1 MRIDELQPTV
11 VAMRLAA
18 PGLTIS
24 VGPFSVRFQ
33 SALPAVADYV
43 RSHYGAFPLLD
54 QNGCHLAIDIEPA
67 RGLRRFIRRQAVFRG
82 DGVEPFYPLPQDK
95 APALLEWGFNWCIGR
110 RVHHLVVVHSAVVA
124 RDGRAAL
131 LPAPPESGKST
142 LCAALVAHG
151 WRLCSDEFA
160 LVDPVTSQ
168 IFPLP
173 RPISLKKRS
182 IEIIGGR
189 MRGARFGPEVTDI
202 EGTRTRYLAPPAESV
217 ALAAN
222 VVRAAWIVVPKYV
235 PEAKTAFETVTHARM
250 LAHLADSSYNYNA
263 LGPTGFNALARLAD
277 ASTCH
282 KLTYSNLDEALALF
296 DELAAGPHEAPGT

>member
-1 MRIDELQPTV
+1 VRIEQLDGDT
-11 VAMRLAA
+11 LAA
-18 PGLTIS
+18 QLASEGLTAS
-24 VGPFSVRFQ
+24 VGPFSVRFR
-33 SALPAVADYV
+33 SALPTVADYIS
-43 RSHYGAFPLLD
+43 SHYGPFPVLD
-54 QNGCHLAIDIEPA
+54 QEGCHIAIDVDA
-67 RGLRRFIRRQAVFRG
+67 AAGFRRFVRRQAVFRG
-82 DGVEPFYPLPQDK
+82 DGVAPFFPLPQDK

-110 RVHHLVVVHSAVVA
+110 RIHHLVVVHSAVVA

-160 LVDPVTSQ
+160 LVDPVTSR

-173 RPISLKKRS
+173 RPISLKERS

-189 MRGARFGPEVTDI
+189 MPGARFGPEVTDV

-217 ALAAN
+217 ALAEA
-222 VVRAAWIVVPKYV
+222 VVRAAWIVVPRYV
-235 PEAKTAFETVTHARM
+235 PEARTAFETVTHARM

-263 LGPTGFNALARLAD
+263 LGPAGFNALVRLAD
-277 ASTCH
+277 GSTCH

-296 DELAAGPHEAPGT
+296 DDLAAHEAPST

>member
-1 MRIDELQPTV
+1 MRIEQLD
-11 VAMRLAA
+11 ADALATQLSSE
-18 PGLTIS
+18 GLTAS
-24 VGPFSVRFQ
+24 VGPFSVRFR
-33 SALPAVADYV
+33 SPLPPVVDYIS
-43 RSHYGAFPLLD
+43 SHYGAFPVLD
-54 QNGCHLAIDIEPA
+54 QEGCHVAIDIDA
-67 RGLRRFIRRQAVFRG
+67 AGGLRTFVRRQAVFRG
-82 DGVEPFYPLPQDK
+82 DGMAPFFPLPQDK

-110 RVHHLVVVHSAVVA
+110 RIHHLVVVHSAVVA

-173 RPISLKKRS
+173 RPISLKERS

-189 MRGARFGPEVTDI
+189 MRGARFGPEVTDV
-202 EGTRTRYLAPPAESV
+202 EGTRTCYLAPPAESV

-222 VVRAAWIVVPKYV
+222 AVRAAWIVVPKYL
-235 PEAKTAFETVTHARM
+235 PEARTAFETVTHARM

-263 LGPTGFNALARLAD
+263 LGLAGFKALVRLAD
-277 ASTCH
+277 GSTCH
-282 KLTYSNLDEALALF
+282 KLTYSNLDDALALF
-296 DELAAGPHEAPGT
+296 DELASAPHEAPGT